1 MAISTAKSMSHAAN
15 GGRGAKIF
23 GFPVDG
29 FSLFQ
34 SLLLAFASAFLAFFA
49 TTCAAIFALL
59 IWSLFDPNALHHA
72 ADTYRYVGFPA
83 GVLVLV
89 VALPLFLALWVKAK
103 ARR

>member
-1 MAISTAKSMSHAAN
+1 MAKAISKLKD

-23 GFPVDG
+23 GFPVEG

-59 IWSLFDPNALHHA
+59 AWNLVGGHSVSYT
-72 ADTYRYVGFPA
+72 DTYLYVGLPA

-89 VALPLFLALWVKAK
+89 VALPLFLALWVRAK